1 MVNTGSRSTHQ
12 SPRKCAPIQE
22 GDQEAAKDVEQ
33 GEQETGESHEE
44 SREETTEA
52 DEDGESSP

>member
-33 GEQETGESHEE
+33 GKQETGESHEE
-44 SREETTEA
+44 SREEAAEA
-52 DEDGESSP
+52 DEDGE